1 MNGASP
7 LKHGFVD
14 LAAILFVIGGVVSLA
29 MTILALPI
37 NISNPL
43 SSTLSGLSIT
53 SIVVL
58 GVSLVCSLGAIHCF
72 SLASKRMLSEAGVR
86 GLVFGALLL
95 IFSFGFAGSVTVS
108 GTSGLAS
115 GTATLLTALSAILIL
130 IAGIV
135 CFSLRHTA
143 VSASPIA
150 RQHALAQPVY
160 QP

>member
-29 MTILALPI
+29 MTTLALPI
-37 NISNPL
+37 NISDPL
-43 SSTLSGLSIT
+43 STLTGLT
-53 SIVVL
+53 LTPIVVL
-58 GVSLVCSLGAIHCF
+58 GVSLICSLGAIHCF

-86 GLVFGALLL
+86 GLVFGALLF
-95 IFSFGFAGSVTVS
+95 IFSFGVAGSLRGSDT
-108 GTSGLAS
+108 G
-115 GTATLLTALSAILIL
+115 TLLTAVSAILIL

-150 RQHALAQPVY
+150 RQHALAQPA
-160 QP
+160 

>member
-37 NISNPL
+37 NMSNPL
-43 SSTLSGLSIT
+43 STLAGFTPT

-95 IFSFGFAGSVTVS
+95 IFSFGVAGSLRGSDT
-108 GTSGLAS
+108 G
-115 GTATLLTALSAILIL
+115 TLLTAVSAILIL

-135 CFSLRHTA
+135 CFSLRHTT

-150 RQHALAQPVY
+150 RQHAIAQPVY

>member
-14 LAAILFVIGGVVSLA
+14 LAAILFAIGGVVSLA
-29 MTILALPI
+29 MTVLALPI
-37 NISNPL
+37 NISDPL
-43 SSTLSGLSIT
+43 STLTALTPT

-58 GVSLVCSLGAIHCF
+58 GVSLICSLGAIHCF
-72 SLASKRMLSEAGVR
+72 SLAGKRMLSEAGVR
-86 GLVFGALLL
+86 GLIFGALLL
-95 IFSFGFAGSVTVS
+95 IFSFGVAGSLRGSDT
-108 GTSGLAS
+108 G
-115 GTATLLTALSAILIL
+115 TLLTAVSAILIL

>member
-1 MNGASP
+1 MIVEVMEKMNEVSP

-14 LAAILFVIGGVVSLA
+14 LAAILFVVGGVVSLA

-37 NISNPL
+37 SMNNPL
-43 SSTLSGLSIT
+43 STLTSLTPT

-58 GVSLVCSLGAIHCF
+58 GVSLICSLGAIHCF

-86 GLVFGALLL
+86 GLIFGALLL
-95 IFSFGFAGSVTVS
+95 IFSFDFAGNVS
-108 GTSGLAS
+108 AS
-115 GTATLLTALSAILIL
+115 GTGSLLTALSAFLIL